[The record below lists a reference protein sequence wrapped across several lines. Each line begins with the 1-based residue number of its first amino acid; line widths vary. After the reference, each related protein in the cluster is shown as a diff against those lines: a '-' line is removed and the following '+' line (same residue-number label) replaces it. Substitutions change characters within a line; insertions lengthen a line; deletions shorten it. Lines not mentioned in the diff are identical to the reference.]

1 MFSGLDSSN
10 SPPWGLF
17 EDSTSSWV
25 LYNTV
30 QKSIKPTSPTARPAP
45 PPPPDDGLFSDGLFG
60 GGRAANMPVCQSA
73 QLDQP
78 ASWAHQL
85 ARQQTNNR
93 ATASYSTSNQA
104 SGVFYARKSNF
115 FTCTRN
121 VSEGGAIAANGSNS
135 HTCACKSK
143 PIDMCMLYS
152 FSLSFFLLK
161 NVELS

>member
-1 MFSGLDSSN
+1 MVSALDSSN

-25 LYNTV
+25 LYNTASKIH
-30 QKSIKPTSPTARPAP
+30 QANQPDSQASSTAT
-45 PPPPDDGLFSDGLFG
+45 PDDGLLDDGLFG

-93 ATASYSTSNQA
+93 ATAS
-104 SGVFYARKSNF
+104 
-115 FTCTRN
+115 
-121 VSEGGAIAANGSNS
+121 
-135 HTCACKSK
+135 
-143 PIDMCMLYS
+143 
-152 FSLSFFLLK
+152 
-161 NVELS
+161 